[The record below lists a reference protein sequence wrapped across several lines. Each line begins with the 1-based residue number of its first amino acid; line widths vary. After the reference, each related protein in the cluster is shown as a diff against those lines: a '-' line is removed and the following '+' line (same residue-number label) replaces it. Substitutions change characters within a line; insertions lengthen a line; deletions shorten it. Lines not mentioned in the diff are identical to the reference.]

1 MSDNSTPQ
9 GTDLYSAQNA
19 IRSML
24 TPQQDNVA
32 TDDALEANAT
42 QVEDAEMPDDQE
54 EEYEAQADNSA
65 VEGSESDLDDDDDDD
80 GDEYGTLDL
89 STTIEVGGEEKTI
102 EELRSG
108 FLRQKD
114 YTRKTQELAEHR
126 KAVEAK
132 DQEMDR
138 ERAEYA
144 QLLPAMAERINQ
156 AAEQEPDWDT
166 LYDAD
171 PVMAAKAERQWRK
184 QQEGRV
190 AQLQAVQAE
199 QQRMHQIAQT
209 KQQQMQQSYLEQQR
223 HVLPDIIPEWR
234 DNKVAAT
241 EATQIR
247 DFLINEGFT
256 EQDVSGMSNAT
267 LVKLARKAMLYDR
280 GETRAN
286 EVKAK
291 PKKPRTKTLKSGS
304 RASQPKR
311 VSAAQEA
318 QNRARKTGRVNDAA
332 AAIKAILL

>member
-24 TPQQDNVA
+24 APQEDNVT
-32 TDDALEANAT
+32 TDDALEAEAA
-42 QVEDAEMPDDQE
+42 QVDEAEMPDGQE
-54 EEYEAQADNSA
+54 EEYEAQADNSP
-65 VEGSESDLDDDDDDD
+65 VEGSESDLDDEDDDD
-80 GDEYGTLDL
+80 GDQYGSLDL
-89 STTIEVGGEEKTI
+89 STTIEVDGEEITI

-108 FLRQKD
+108 HLRQKD
-114 YTRKTQELAEHR
+114 YTRKTQELAENR
-126 KAVEAK
+126 KAMEAQY
-132 DQEMDR
+132 QEIER

-144 QLLPAMAERINQ
+144 QLLPAMAERIQQ

-166 LYDAD
+166 LYDTD

-184 QQEGRV
+184 EQEGRV

-199 QQRMHQIAQT
+199 QQRMQQIEAQ
-209 KQQQMQQSYLEQQR
+209 KREQMQQSYLEQQR
-223 HVLPDIIPEWR
+223 HILPDIIPEWR
-234 DNKVAAT
+234 DKKVAAT

-247 DFLINEGFT
+247 DFLLGEGFS

-286 EVKAK
+286 QVKAK
-291 PKKPRTKTLKSGS
+291 PKKPRAKTLKSGS

-311 VSAAQEA
+311 TSSAQEA

-332 AAIKAILL
+332 AAIKALL

>member
-24 TPQQDNVA
+24 APQEDNVT
-32 TDDALEANAT
+32 TDDALEAEAA
-42 QVEDAEMPDDQE
+42 QVDDAEMPDGQE
-54 EEYEAQADNSA
+54 EEYEAQADNSP
-65 VEGSESDLDDDDDDD
+65 VEGSESDLDDEDDDD
-80 GDEYGTLDL
+80 GDQYGSLDL
-89 STTIEVGGEEKTI
+89 STTIEVDGEEITI

-108 FLRQKD
+108 HLRQKD
-114 YTRKTQELAEHR
+114 YTRKTQELAENR
-126 KAVEAK
+126 KAMEAQY
-132 DQEMDR
+132 QEIER

-144 QLLPAMAERINQ
+144 QLLPAMAERIQQ

-166 LYDAD
+166 LYDTD

-184 QQEGRV
+184 EQEGRV

-199 QQRMHQIAQT
+199 QQRMQQIAAQ

-223 HVLPDIIPEWR
+223 HILPDIIPEWR
-234 DNKVAAT
+234 DKKVAAT

-247 DFLINEGFT
+247 DFLLGEGFS

-291 PKKPRTKTLKSGS
+291 PKKPRAKILKSGS

-311 VSAAQEA
+311 TSAAQEA

-332 AAIKAILL
+332 AAIKALL

>member
-24 TPQQDNVA
+24 APQEDNVT
-32 TDDALEANAT
+32 TDDALEAEAA
-42 QVEDAEMPDDQE
+42 QVDEAEMPDGQE
-54 EEYEAQADNSA
+54 EEYEAQADNSP
-65 VEGSESDLDDDDDDD
+65 VEGSESDLDDDED
-80 GDEYGTLDL
+80 GDGDGYGTLDL
-89 STTIEVGGEEKTI
+89 STTLEVDGEEKTI

-132 DQEMDR
+132 DQEIDR

-144 QLLPAMAERINQ
+144 QLLPALAERIQ
-156 AAEQEPDWDT
+156 QEAKQEPDWDT

-184 QQEGRV
+184 EQEGRV

-199 QQRMHQIAQT
+199 QQRMQQIAAQ

-223 HVLPDIIPEWR
+223 HILPDIIPEWR
-234 DNKVAAT
+234 DKKVAAT

-247 DFLINEGFT
+247 DFLLGEGFS
-256 EQDVSGMSNAT
+256 EKDVSGMSNAT

-286 EVKAK
+286 DVKAK
-291 PKKPRTKTLKSGS
+291 PKKPRAKILKSGS

-311 VSAAQEA
+311 TSAAQEA

-332 AAIKAILL
+332 AAIKALL

>member
-24 TPQQDNVA
+24 APQEDNVT
-32 TDDALEANAT
+32 TDDALEAEAA
-42 QVEDAEMPDDQE
+42 QVDEAEMPDGQE
-54 EEYEAQADNSA
+54 EEYEAQADNSP
-65 VEGSESDLDDDDDDD
+65 VEGSESDLDDDED
-80 GDEYGTLDL
+80 GDGDGYGTLDL
-89 STTIEVGGEEKTI
+89 STTLEVDGEEKTI
-102 EELRSG
+102 EELRNG

-144 QLLPAMAERINQ
+144 QLLPALAERIQ
-156 AAEQEPDWDT
+156 QEAKQEPDWDT

-184 QQEGRV
+184 EQEGRV

-199 QQRMHQIAQT
+199 QQRMQQIEAQ
-209 KQQQMQQSYLEQQR
+209 KHVQMQQSYLEQQR
-223 HVLPDIIPEWR
+223 QILPDIIPEWR
-234 DNKVAAT
+234 DGKVAAT

-247 DFLINEGFT
+247 DFLLGEGFS

-291 PKKPRTKTLKSGS
+291 PKKPRAKILKSGS

-311 VSAAQEA
+311 TSAAQEA

-332 AAIKAILL
+332 AAIKALL

>member
-24 TPQQDNVA
+24 APQEDNVT
-32 TDDALEANAT
+32 TDDALEAETA
-42 QVEDAEMPDDQE
+42 QVDDAEMPDGQE
-54 EEYEAQADNSA
+54 EEYEAQADNSP
-65 VEGSESDLDDDDDDD
+65 VEGSESDLDGEDDDD
-80 GDEYGTLDL
+80 GDQYGSLDL
-89 STTIEVGGEEKTI
+89 STTIEVDGEEITI

-108 FLRQKD
+108 HLRQKD
-114 YTRKTQELAEHR
+114 YTRKTQELAENR
-126 KAVEAK
+126 KAMEAQY
-132 DQEMDR
+132 QEIER

-144 QLLPAMAERINQ
+144 QLLPAMAERIQQ

-166 LYDAD
+166 LYDTD

-184 QQEGRV
+184 EQEERV

-199 QQRMHQIAQT
+199 QQRMQQIEAQ
-209 KQQQMQQSYLEQQR
+209 KREQMQQSYLEQQR
-223 HVLPDIIPEWR
+223 QILPDIIPEWR
-234 DNKVAAT
+234 DKKVAAT

-247 DFLINEGFT
+247 DFLLGEGFS

-291 PKKPRTKTLKSGS
+291 PKKPRAKILKSGS

-311 VSAAQEA
+311 TSAAQEA

-332 AAIKAILL
+332 AAIKALL

>member
-24 TPQQDNVA
+24 APQEDNVT
-32 TDDALEANAT
+32 TDDALEAEAA
-42 QVEDAEMPDDQE
+42 QVDEAEMPDGQE
-54 EEYEAQADNSA
+54 EEYEAQADNSP
-65 VEGSESDLDDDDDDD
+65 VEGSESDLDDEDDDD
-80 GDEYGTLDL
+80 GDQYGTLDL
-89 STTIEVGGEEKTI
+89 STTLEVDGEEITI

-108 FLRQKD
+108 HLRQKD

-144 QLLPAMAERINQ
+144 QLLPALAERIQ
-156 AAEQEPDWDT
+156 QEAKQEPDWDT

-184 QQEGRV
+184 EQEGRV

-199 QQRMHQIAQT
+199 QQRMQQIEAQ
-209 KQQQMQQSYLEQQR
+209 KQEQMQQSYLEQQR
-223 HVLPDIIPEWR
+223 HILPDIIPEWR
-234 DNKVAAT
+234 DKKVAAT

-247 DFLINEGFT
+247 DFLLGEGFS

-291 PKKPRTKTLKSGS
+291 PKKPRAKILKSGS

-311 VSAAQEA
+311 TSAAQEA

-332 AAIKAILL
+332 AAIKALL

>member
-1 MSDNSTPQ
+1 MSDNSTPK

-24 TPQQDNVA
+24 APQEDNVT
-32 TDDALEANAT
+32 TDDALEAEAA
-42 QVEDAEMPDDQE
+42 QVDDAEMPDGQE
-54 EEYEAQADNSA
+54 EEYQAQADNSP
-65 VEGSESDLDDDDDDD
+65 VEGSESDLDDDED
-80 GDEYGTLDL
+80 GDGDGYGTLDL
-89 STTIEVGGEEKTI
+89 STTLEVDGEEKTI

-144 QLLPAMAERINQ
+144 QLLPALAERIQ
-156 AAEQEPDWDT
+156 QEAKQEPDWDT

-184 QQEGRV
+184 EQEGRV

-199 QQRMHQIAQT
+199 QQRMQQIAAQ

-223 HVLPDIIPEWR
+223 HILPDIIPEWR
-234 DNKVAAT
+234 DKKVAAT

-247 DFLINEGFT
+247 DFLLGEGFS

-291 PKKPRTKTLKSGS
+291 PKKPRAKILKSGS

-311 VSAAQEA
+311 TSAAQEA

-332 AAIKAILL
+332 AAIKALL

>member
-24 TPQQDNVA
+24 TPQEDNVT
-32 TDDALEANAT
+32 TDDALEAEAA
-42 QVEDAEMPDDQE
+42 QVDEAEMPDGQE
-54 EEYEAQADNSA
+54 DGYEAQADNSA
-65 VEGSESDLDDDDDDD
+65 VEGSESDLDDDEDDD
-80 GDEYGTLDL
+80 GDQYGTLDL
-89 STTIEVGGEEKTI
+89 STTIEVDGEEKTI

-114 YTRKTQELAEHR
+114 YTRKTQELAESR

-132 DQEMDR
+132 DYEIER

-144 QLLPAMAERINQ
+144 QLLPAMAERIQQ

-166 LYDAD
+166 LYDTD

-184 QQEGRV
+184 EQEARI

-199 QQRMHQIAQT
+199 QQRMQQIAAQ

-223 HVLPDIIPEWR
+223 HILPDIIPEWR
-234 DNKVAAT
+234 DKKVAAT

-247 DFLINEGFT
+247 DFLLGEGFS

-291 PKKPRTKTLKSGS
+291 PKKSRAKTLKSGS

-311 VSAAQEA
+311 TSAAQEA

-332 AAIKAILL
+332 AAIKALL

>member
-32 TDDALEANAT
+32 TDDALEAEAA
-42 QVEDAEMPDDQE
+42 QVDDAEMPDGQE
-54 EEYEAQADNSA
+54 DEYEAQADNSA
-65 VEGSESDLDDDDDDD
+65 VEGSESDLDDEGDDD
-80 GDEYGTLDL
+80 GDQYGSLDL
-89 STTIEVGGEEKTI
+89 SSTIEVDGEEITI

-108 FLRQKD
+108 HLRQKD
-114 YTRKTQELAEHR
+114 YTRKTQELAENR
-126 KAVEAK
+126 KAMEAQY
-132 DQEMDR
+132 QEIER

-144 QLLPAMAERINQ
+144 QLLPAMAERIQQ

-166 LYDAD
+166 LYDTD

-184 QQEGRV
+184 EQEART

-199 QQRMHQIAQT
+199 QQRMQQIAAQ

-223 HVLPDIIPEWR
+223 HILPDIIPEWR
-234 DNKVAAT
+234 DKKVAAT

-247 DFLINEGFT
+247 DFLLGEGFS

-311 VSAAQEA
+311 TSAAQEA

-332 AAIKAILL
+332 AAIKALL

>member
-24 TPQQDNVA
+24 APQEDNVT
-32 TDDALEANAT
+32 TDDALEAEAA
-42 QVEDAEMPDDQE
+42 QVDEAEMPDGQE
-54 EEYEAQADNSA
+54 EEYEAQADNSP
-65 VEGSESDLDDDDDDD
+65 VEGSESDLDDEDDDD
-80 GDEYGTLDL
+80 GDQYGSLDL
-89 STTIEVGGEEKTI
+89 STTIEVDGEEITI

-108 FLRQKD
+108 HLRQKD
-114 YTRKTQELAEHR
+114 YTRKTQELAENR
-126 KAVEAK
+126 KAMEAQY
-132 DQEMDR
+132 QEIER

-144 QLLPAMAERINQ
+144 QLLPAMAERIQQ

-166 LYDAD
+166 LYDTD

-184 QQEGRV
+184 EQEGRV

-199 QQRMHQIAQT
+199 QQRMQQIAAQ
-209 KQQQMQQSYLEQQR
+209 KQQHMQQSYLEQQR
-223 HVLPDIIPEWR
+223 HILPDIIPEWR
-234 DNKVAAT
+234 DKKVAAT

-247 DFLINEGFT
+247 DFLLGEGFS

-311 VSAAQEA
+311 TSAAQEA

-332 AAIKAILL
+332 AAIKALL

>member
-1 MSDNSTPQ
+1 MLAPQ
-9 GTDLYSAQNA
+9 E
-19 IRSML
+19 
-24 TPQQDNVA
+24 DNVT
-32 TDDALEANAT
+32 TDDALEAEAA
-42 QVEDAEMPDDQE
+42 QVDDAEMPDGQE
-54 EEYEAQADNSA
+54 EEYQAQADNSP
-65 VEGSESDLDDDDDDD
+65 VEGSESDLDDDED
-80 GDEYGTLDL
+80 GDGDGYGTLDL
-89 STTIEVGGEEKTI
+89 STTLEVDGEEKTI

-114 YTRKTQELAEHR
+114 YTRKTQELAENR
-126 KAVEAK
+126 KVMEAQY
-132 DQEMDR
+132 QEIER

-144 QLLPAMAERINQ
+144 QLLPAMAERIQQ

-166 LYDAD
+166 LYDTD

-184 QQEGRV
+184 EQEGRV

-199 QQRMHQIAQT
+199 QQRMQQIAAQ

-223 HVLPDIIPEWR
+223 HILPDIIPEWR
-234 DNKVAAT
+234 DKKVAAT

-247 DFLINEGFT
+247 DFLLGEGFS

-291 PKKPRTKTLKSGS
+291 PKKPRAKILKSGS

-311 VSAAQEA
+311 TSAAQEA

-332 AAIKAILL
+332 AAIKALL

>member
-24 TPQQDNVA
+24 APQEDNVT
-32 TDDALEANAT
+32 TDDALEAEAA
-42 QVEDAEMPDDQE
+42 QVDEAEMPDGQE
-54 EEYEAQADNSA
+54 EEYEAQADNSP
-65 VEGSESDLDDDDDDD
+65 VEGSESDLDDEDDDD
-80 GDEYGTLDL
+80 GDQYGTLDL
-89 STTIEVGGEEKTI
+89 STTLEVDGEEITI

-108 FLRQKD
+108 HLRQKD

-144 QLLPAMAERINQ
+144 QLLPALAERIQ
-156 AAEQEPDWDT
+156 QEAKQEPDWDT
-166 LYDAD
+166 LYDTD

-184 QQEGRV
+184 EQEGRV

-199 QQRMHQIAQT
+199 QQRMQQIEAQ
-209 KQQQMQQSYLEQQR
+209 KHQQMQQSYLEQQR
-223 HVLPDIIPEWR
+223 HILPDIIPEWR
-234 DNKVAAT
+234 DKKVAAT

-247 DFLINEGFT
+247 DFLLGEGFS

-291 PKKPRTKTLKSGS
+291 PKKPRAKILKSGS

-311 VSAAQEA
+311 TSAAQEA

-332 AAIKAILL
+332 AAIKALL

>member
-89 STTIEVGGEEKTI
+89 STTIEVDGEERTI

-114 YTRKTQELAEHR
+114 YTRKTQELAENR
-126 KAVEAK
+126 KVQEQEY
-132 DQEMDR
+132 QEMQR

>member
-1 MSDNSTPQ
+1 MLAPQ
-9 GTDLYSAQNA
+9 E
-19 IRSML
+19 
-24 TPQQDNVA
+24 DNVT
-32 TDDALEANAT
+32 TDDALEAEAA
-42 QVEDAEMPDDQE
+42 QVDDAEMPDGQE
-54 EEYEAQADNSA
+54 EGYEAQADNSP
-65 VEGSESDLDDDDDDD
+65 VEGSESDLDDDED
-80 GDEYGTLDL
+80 GDGDGYGTLDL
-89 STTIEVGGEEKTI
+89 STTLEVDGEEKTI

-114 YTRKTQELAEHR
+114 YTRKTQELAENR
-126 KAVEAK
+126 KAMEAQY
-132 DQEMDR
+132 QEIER

-144 QLLPAMAERINQ
+144 QLLPAMAERIQQ

-166 LYDAD
+166 LYDTD

-184 QQEGRV
+184 EQEART

-199 QQRMHQIAQT
+199 QQRMQQIAAQ

-223 HVLPDIIPEWR
+223 HILPDIIPEWR
-234 DNKVAAT
+234 DKKVAAT

-247 DFLINEGFT
+247 DFLLGEGFS

-291 PKKPRTKTLKSGS
+291 PKKPRAKILKSGS

-311 VSAAQEA
+311 TSAAQEA

-332 AAIKAILL
+332 AAIKALL

>member
-24 TPQQDNVA
+24 APQEDNVT
-32 TDDALEANAT
+32 TDDALEVEAA
-42 QVEDAEMPDDQE
+42 QVDEAEMPDGQE
-54 EEYEAQADNSA
+54 EEYEAQADNSP
-65 VEGSESDLDDDDDDD
+65 VEGSESDLDDEDDDD
-80 GDEYGTLDL
+80 GDQYGTLDL
-89 STTIEVGGEEKTI
+89 STTLEVDGEEITI

-108 FLRQKD
+108 HLRQKD

-144 QLLPAMAERINQ
+144 QLLPALAERIQ
-156 AAEQEPDWDT
+156 QEAKQEPDWDT
-166 LYDAD
+166 LYDTD

-184 QQEGRV
+184 EQEGRV

-199 QQRMHQIAQT
+199 QQRMQQIEAQ
-209 KQQQMQQSYLEQQR
+209 KQEQMQQSYLEQQR
-223 HVLPDIIPEWR
+223 HILPDIIPEWR
-234 DNKVAAT
+234 DSKVAAT

-247 DFLINEGFT
+247 DFLLGEGFS

-291 PKKPRTKTLKSGS
+291 PKKSRTKTLKSGS

-311 VSAAQEA
+311 TSAAQEA

-332 AAIKAILL
+332 AAIKALL

>member
-24 TPQQDNVA
+24 APQEDNVT
-32 TDDALEANAT
+32 TDDALEAEAA
-42 QVEDAEMPDDQE
+42 QVDDAEMPDGQE
-54 EEYEAQADNSA
+54 EEYEAQADNSP
-65 VEGSESDLDDDDDDD
+65 VEGSESDLDDEDDDD
-80 GDEYGTLDL
+80 GDQYGSLDL
-89 STTIEVGGEEKTI
+89 STTIEVDGEEITI

-108 FLRQKD
+108 HLRQKD

-126 KAVEAK
+126 RAVEAK

-144 QLLPAMAERINQ
+144 QLLPALAERIQQ

-166 LYDAD
+166 LYDTD

-184 QQEGRV
+184 EQEVRV

-199 QQRMHQIAQT
+199 QQRMQQIAAQ

-223 HVLPDIIPEWR
+223 HILPDIIPEWR
-234 DNKVAAT
+234 DKKVAAT

-247 DFLINEGFT
+247 DFLLGEGFS
-256 EQDVSGMSNAT
+256 EKDVSGMSNAT

-291 PKKPRTKTLKSGS
+291 PKKPRAKILKSGS

-311 VSAAQEA
+311 TSAAQEA

-332 AAIKAILL
+332 AAIKALL

>member
-89 STTIEVGGEEKTI
+89 STTIEVDGEERTI

-114 YTRKTQELAEHR
+114 YTRKTQELAENR
-126 KAVEAK
+126 KVQEQEY
-132 DQEMDR
+132 QEMQR

-311 VSAAQEA
+311 VSTAQEA
-318 QNRARKTGRVNDAA
+318 QNRARKTGSVNDAA

>member
-24 TPQQDNVA
+24 APQEDNVT
-32 TDDALEANAT
+32 TDDALEAEAA
-42 QVEDAEMPDDQE
+42 QVDDAEMPDGQE
-54 EEYEAQADNSA
+54 EEYEAQADNSP
-65 VEGSESDLDDDDDDD
+65 VEGSESDLDDEDDDD
-80 GDEYGTLDL
+80 GDQYGTLDL
-89 STTIEVGGEEKTI
+89 STTLEVDGEEITI

-108 FLRQKD
+108 HLRQKD

-144 QLLPAMAERINQ
+144 QLLPALAERIQ
-156 AAEQEPDWDT
+156 QEAKQEPDWDT

-184 QQEGRV
+184 EQEGRV

-199 QQRMHQIAQT
+199 QQRMQQIEAQ

-223 HVLPDIIPEWR
+223 QILPDIIPEWR
-234 DNKVAAT
+234 DKKVAAT

-247 DFLINEGFT
+247 DFLLGEGFS

-291 PKKPRTKTLKSGS
+291 PKKPRAKILKSGS

-311 VSAAQEA
+311 TSAAQEA

-332 AAIKAILL
+332 AAIKALL

>member
-1 MSDNSTPQ
+1 MSDNSTPK

-24 TPQQDNVA
+24 APQEDNVT
-32 TDDALEANAT
+32 TDDALEAEAA
-42 QVEDAEMPDDQE
+42 QVDDAEMPDGQE
-54 EEYEAQADNSA
+54 EEYQAQADNSP
-65 VEGSESDLDDDDDDD
+65 VEGSESDLDDDED
-80 GDEYGTLDL
+80 GDGDGYGTLDL
-89 STTIEVGGEEKTI
+89 STTLEVDGEEKTI

-114 YTRKTQELAEHR
+114 YTRKTQELAENR
-126 KAVEAK
+126 KVMEAQY
-132 DQEMDR
+132 QEIER

-144 QLLPAMAERINQ
+144 QLLPAMAERIQQ

-166 LYDAD
+166 LYDTD

-184 QQEGRV
+184 EQEGRV

-199 QQRMHQIAQT
+199 QQRMQQIAAQ

-223 HVLPDIIPEWR
+223 HILPDIIPEWR
-234 DNKVAAT
+234 DKKVAAT

-247 DFLINEGFT
+247 DFLLGEGFS

-291 PKKPRTKTLKSGS
+291 PKKPRAKILKSGS

-311 VSAAQEA
+311 TSAAQEA

-332 AAIKAILL
+332 AAIKALL

>member
-24 TPQQDNVA
+24 APQEDNVT
-32 TDDALEANAT
+32 TDDALEAEAA
-42 QVEDAEMPDDQE
+42 QVDEAEMPDGQE
-54 EEYEAQADNSA
+54 EEYEAQADNSP
-65 VEGSESDLDDDDDDD
+65 VEGSESDLDDEDDDD
-80 GDEYGTLDL
+80 GDQYGSLDL
-89 STTIEVGGEEKTI
+89 STTIEVDGEEITI

-108 FLRQKD
+108 HLRQKD
-114 YTRKTQELAEHR
+114 YTRKTQELAENR
-126 KAVEAK
+126 KAMEAQY
-132 DQEMDR
+132 QEIER

-144 QLLPAMAERINQ
+144 QLLPAMAERIQQ

-184 QQEGRV
+184 EQEGRV

-199 QQRMHQIAQT
+199 QQRMQQIEAQ
-209 KQQQMQQSYLEQQR
+209 KREQMQQSYLEQQR
-223 HVLPDIIPEWR
+223 HILPDIIPEWR
-234 DNKVAAT
+234 DKKVAAT

-247 DFLINEGFT
+247 DFLLGEGFS

-311 VSAAQEA
+311 TSAAQEA

-332 AAIKAILL
+332 AAIKALL

>member
-24 TPQQDNVA
+24 APQEDNVT
-32 TDDALEANAT
+32 TDDALEAEAA
-42 QVEDAEMPDDQE
+42 QVDEAEMPDGQE
-54 EEYEAQADNSA
+54 EEYEAQADNSP
-65 VEGSESDLDDDDDDD
+65 VEGSESDLDDDED
-80 GDEYGTLDL
+80 GDGDGYGTLDL
-89 STTIEVGGEEKTI
+89 STTLEVDGEEKTI

-114 YTRKTQELAEHR
+114 YTRKTQELAENR
-126 KAVEAK
+126 KAMEAQY
-132 DQEMDR
+132 QEIER

-144 QLLPAMAERINQ
+144 QLLPAMAERIQQ

-166 LYDAD
+166 LYDTD

-184 QQEGRV
+184 EQEART

-199 QQRMHQIAQT
+199 QQRMQQIAAQ

-223 HVLPDIIPEWR
+223 HILPDIIPEWR
-234 DNKVAAT
+234 DKKVAAT

-247 DFLINEGFT
+247 DFLLGEGFS

-291 PKKPRTKTLKSGS
+291 PKKPRAKILKSGS

-311 VSAAQEA
+311 TSAAQEA

-332 AAIKAILL
+332 AAIKALL

>member
-1 MSDNSTPQ
+1 
-9 GTDLYSAQNA
+9 
-19 IRSML
+19 ML

-89 STTIEVGGEEKTI
+89 STTIEVDGEERTI

-114 YTRKTQELAEHR
+114 YTRKTQELAENR
-126 KAVEAK
+126 KVQEQEY
-132 DQEMDR
+132 QEMQR

>member
-24 TPQQDNVA
+24 TPQEDNVA
-32 TDDALEANAT
+32 TDDALEAEAA
-42 QVEDAEMPDDQE
+42 QVEDAEMPEGQE
-54 EEYEAQADNSA
+54 DEYEAQADNSA
-65 VEGSESDLDDDDDDD
+65 VEGSESDLDDDEDDD
-80 GDEYGTLDL
+80 GDQYGTLDL
-89 STTIEVGGEEKTI
+89 STTIEVDGEEKTI

-114 YTRKTQELAEHR
+114 YTRKTQELAESR

-132 DQEMDR
+132 DQEIER

-144 QLLPAMAERINQ
+144 QLLPAMAERIQQ

-166 LYDAD
+166 LYDTD

-184 QQEGRV
+184 EQEART

-199 QQRMHQIAQT
+199 QQRMQQIAAQ
-209 KQQQMQQSYLEQQR
+209 KQEQMQQSYLEQQR
-223 HVLPDIIPEWR
+223 HILPDIIPEWR
-234 DNKVAAT
+234 DKKVAAT

-247 DFLINEGFT
+247 DFLLGEGFS

-311 VSAAQEA
+311 TSAAQEA
-318 QNRARKTGRVNDAA
+318 QNRARKTGRVTDAA
-332 AAIKAILL
+332 AAIKALL

>member
-24 TPQQDNVA
+24 APQEDNVT
-32 TDDALEANAT
+32 TDDALEAEAA
-42 QVEDAEMPDDQE
+42 QVDDAEMPDGQE
-54 EEYEAQADNSA
+54 EEYEAQADNSP
-65 VEGSESDLDDDDDDD
+65 VEGSESDLDDEDDDD
-80 GDEYGTLDL
+80 GDGYGTLDL
-89 STTIEVGGEEKTI
+89 STTLEVDGEEKTI

-108 FLRQKD
+108 YLRQKD

-144 QLLPAMAERINQ
+144 QLLPALAERIQQ

-166 LYDAD
+166 LYDTD

-184 QQEGRV
+184 EQEGRV

-199 QQRMHQIAQT
+199 QQRMQQIEAQ

-223 HVLPDIIPEWR
+223 HILPDIIPEWR
-234 DNKVAAT
+234 DKKVAAT

-247 DFLINEGFT
+247 DFLLGEGFS

-291 PKKPRTKTLKSGS
+291 PKKPRAKILKSGS

-311 VSAAQEA
+311 TSAAQEA

-332 AAIKAILL
+332 AAIKALL

>member
-24 TPQQDNVA
+24 APQEDNVT
-32 TDDALEANAT
+32 TDDALEAEAA
-42 QVEDAEMPDDQE
+42 QVDDAEMPDGQE
-54 EEYEAQADNSA
+54 EEYEAQADNSP
-65 VEGSESDLDDDDDDD
+65 VEGSESDLDDDED
-80 GDEYGTLDL
+80 GDGDGYGTLDL
-89 STTIEVGGEEKTI
+89 STTLEVDGEEKTI

-144 QLLPAMAERINQ
+144 QLLPALAERIQ
-156 AAEQEPDWDT
+156 QEAKQEPDWDT

-184 QQEGRV
+184 EQEGRV

-199 QQRMHQIAQT
+199 QQRMQQIEAQ

-223 HVLPDIIPEWR
+223 QILPDIIPEWR
-234 DNKVAAT
+234 DKKVAAT

-247 DFLINEGFT
+247 DFLLGEGFS

-291 PKKPRTKTLKSGS
+291 PKKPRAKILKSGS

-311 VSAAQEA
+311 TSAAQEA

-332 AAIKAILL
+332 AAIKALL

>member
-24 TPQQDNVA
+24 APQEDNVT
-32 TDDALEANAT
+32 TDDALEAEAA
-42 QVEDAEMPDDQE
+42 QVDEAEMPDGQE
-54 EEYEAQADNSA
+54 EEYEAQADNSP
-65 VEGSESDLDDDDDDD
+65 VEGSESDLDDEDDDD
-80 GDEYGTLDL
+80 GDQYGSLDL
-89 STTIEVGGEEKTI
+89 STTIEVDGEEITI

-108 FLRQKD
+108 HLRQKD
-114 YTRKTQELAEHR
+114 YTRKTQELAENR
-126 KAVEAK
+126 KAMEAQY
-132 DQEMDR
+132 QEIER

-144 QLLPAMAERINQ
+144 QLLPAMAERIQQ

-166 LYDAD
+166 LYDTD

-184 QQEGRV
+184 EQEART

-199 QQRMHQIAQT
+199 QQRMQQIAAQ

-223 HVLPDIIPEWR
+223 HILPDIIPEWR
-234 DNKVAAT
+234 DKKVAAT

-247 DFLINEGFT
+247 DFLLGEGFS

-291 PKKPRTKTLKSGS
+291 PKKPRAKILKSGS

-311 VSAAQEA
+311 TSAAQEA

-332 AAIKAILL
+332 AAIKALL

>member
-24 TPQQDNVA
+24 TPQEDNVA
-32 TDDALEANAT
+32 TDDALEAEAA
-42 QVEDAEMPDDQE
+42 QVEDAEMPEGQE
-54 EEYEAQADNSA
+54 DEYEAQADNSA
-65 VEGSESDLDDDDDDD
+65 VEGSESDLDDEGDDD
-80 GDEYGTLDL
+80 GDQYGSLDL
-89 STTIEVGGEEKTI
+89 STTIEVDGEEITI

-108 FLRQKD
+108 HLRQKD
-114 YTRKTQELAEHR
+114 YTRKTQELAENR
-126 KAVEAK
+126 KAMEAQY
-132 DQEMDR
+132 QEIER

-144 QLLPAMAERINQ
+144 QLLPAMAERIQQ

-166 LYDAD
+166 LYDTD

-184 QQEGRV
+184 EQEART

-199 QQRMHQIAQT
+199 QQRMQQIAAQ

-223 HVLPDIIPEWR
+223 HILPDIIPEWR
-234 DNKVAAT
+234 DKKVAAT

-247 DFLINEGFT
+247 DFLLGEGFS

-311 VSAAQEA
+311 TSAAQEA

-332 AAIKAILL
+332 AAIKALL

>member
-24 TPQQDNVA
+24 APQEDNVT
-32 TDDALEANAT
+32 TDDALEAEAA
-42 QVEDAEMPDDQE
+42 QVDDAEMPDGQE
-54 EEYEAQADNSA
+54 EEYEAQADNSP
-65 VEGSESDLDDDDDDD
+65 VEGSESDLDDDED
-80 GDEYGTLDL
+80 GDGDGYGTLDL
-89 STTIEVGGEEKTI
+89 STTLEVDGEEKTI

-126 KAVEAK
+126 KAMDAQY
-132 DQEMDR
+132 QEIER

-144 QLLPAMAERINQ
+144 QLLPAMAERIQQ

-166 LYDAD
+166 LYDTD

-184 QQEGRV
+184 EQEGRV

-199 QQRMHQIAQT
+199 QQRMQQIEAQ
-209 KQQQMQQSYLEQQR
+209 KREQMQQSYLEQQR
-223 HVLPDIIPEWR
+223 HILPDIIPEWR
-234 DNKVAAT
+234 DRKVAAT

-247 DFLINEGFT
+247 DFLLGEGFS

-291 PKKPRTKTLKSGS
+291 PKKPRAKILKSGS

-311 VSAAQEA
+311 TSAAQEA

-332 AAIKAILL
+332 AAIKALL

>member
-24 TPQQDNVA
+24 TPQEDNVA
-32 TDDALEANAT
+32 TEDALEANAT
-42 QVEDAEMPDDQE
+42 QVEEAEMLDDQE
-54 EEYEAQADNSA
+54 DGYEAQADNSA
-65 VEGSESDLDDDDDDD
+65 VEGSESDLDDDDEDD

-89 STTIEVGGEEKTI
+89 STTIEVDGEQKTI

-114 YTRKTQELAEHR
+114 YTRKTQELAENR
-126 KAVEAK
+126 RVQAEQF
-132 DQEMDR
+132 QEIER

-144 QLLPAMAERINQ
+144 QLLPAMAERIKQ
-156 AAEQEPDWDT
+156 TAEQEPDWDT

-171 PVMAAKAERQWRK
+171 PVMAAKTERQWRK

-199 QQRMHQIAQT
+199 QQRMQQLAQN
-209 KQQQMQQSYLEQQR
+209 KQQHMQNSYLEQQR

-234 DNKVAAT
+234 DNKVAAK

-247 DFLINEGFT
+247 DFLLNEGFT

-291 PKKPRTKTLKSGS
+291 PMKSRTKTLKSGS
-304 RASQPKR
+304 RQSQPKR
-311 VSAAQEA
+311 VSSVQEA
-318 QNRARKTGRVNDAA
+318 QNRARKTGSVKDAQ
-332 AAIKAILL
+332 AAIKALL

>member
-24 TPQQDNVA
+24 APQEDNVT
-32 TDDALEANAT
+32 TDDALEAEAA
-42 QVEDAEMPDDQE
+42 QVDDAEMPDGQE
-54 EEYEAQADNSA
+54 EEYEAQADNSP
-65 VEGSESDLDDDDDDD
+65 VEGSESDLDDEDDDD
-80 GDEYGTLDL
+80 GDQYGSLDL
-89 STTIEVGGEEKTI
+89 STTIEVDGEEITI

-108 FLRQKD
+108 HLRQKD

-144 QLLPAMAERINQ
+144 QLLPALAERIQ
-156 AAEQEPDWDT
+156 QEAKQEPDWDT

-184 QQEGRV
+184 EQEGRV

-199 QQRMHQIAQT
+199 QQRMQQIEAQ
-209 KQQQMQQSYLEQQR
+209 KREQMQQSYLEQQR
-223 HVLPDIIPEWR
+223 QILPDIIPEWR
-234 DNKVAAT
+234 DKKVAAT

-247 DFLINEGFT
+247 DFLLGEGFS

-291 PKKPRTKTLKSGS
+291 PKKPRAKILKSGS

-311 VSAAQEA
+311 TSAAQEA

-332 AAIKAILL
+332 AAIKALL

>member
-24 TPQQDNVA
+24 APEEDNVT
-32 TDDALEANAT
+32 TDDALEAEAA
-42 QVEDAEMPDDQE
+42 QVDEAEMPDGQE
-54 EEYEAQADNSA
+54 EEYEAQADNSP
-65 VEGSESDLDDDDDDD
+65 VEGSESDLDDEDDDD
-80 GDEYGTLDL
+80 GDQYGTLDL
-89 STTIEVGGEEKTI
+89 STTLEVDGEEKTI

-144 QLLPAMAERINQ
+144 QLLPALAERIQ
-156 AAEQEPDWDT
+156 QEAKQEPDWDT
-166 LYDAD
+166 LYDTD

-184 QQEGRV
+184 EQEGRV

-199 QQRMHQIAQT
+199 QQRMQQIAAQ

-223 HVLPDIIPEWR
+223 HILPDIIPEWR
-234 DNKVAAT
+234 DKKVAAT

-247 DFLINEGFT
+247 DFLLGEGFS

-291 PKKPRTKTLKSGS
+291 PKKPRAKILKSGS

-311 VSAAQEA
+311 TSAAQEA

-332 AAIKAILL
+332 AAIKALL

>member
-24 TPQQDNVA
+24 TPQEDNVA
-32 TDDALEANAT
+32 TDDALEAEAA
-42 QVEDAEMPDDQE
+42 QVEDAEMPEGQE
-54 EEYEAQADNSA
+54 DEYEAQADNSA
-65 VEGSESDLDDDDDDD
+65 VEGSESDLDDDEDDD
-80 GDEYGTLDL
+80 GDQYGTLDL
-89 STTIEVGGEEKTI
+89 STTIEVDGEEKTI

-114 YTRKTQELAEHR
+114 YTRKTQELAENR
-126 KAVEAK
+126 KAMEAQY
-132 DQEMDR
+132 QEIER

-144 QLLPAMAERINQ
+144 QLLPALAERIQ
-156 AAEQEPDWDT
+156 QEAKQEPDWDT
-166 LYDAD
+166 LYDTD

-184 QQEGRV
+184 EQEERV

-199 QQRMHQIAQT
+199 QQRMQQIEAQ
-209 KQQQMQQSYLEQQR
+209 KREQMQQSYLEQQR
-223 HVLPDIIPEWR
+223 HILPDIIPEWR
-234 DNKVAAT
+234 DKKVAAT

-247 DFLINEGFT
+247 DFLLGEGFS

-286 EVKAK
+286 QVKAK
-291 PKKPRTKTLKSGS
+291 PKKPRAKTLKSGS

-311 VSAAQEA
+311 TSAAQEA

-332 AAIKAILL
+332 AAIKALL

>member
-24 TPQQDNVA
+24 APQEDNVT
-32 TDDALEANAT
+32 TDDALEVEAA
-42 QVEDAEMPDDQE
+42 QVDEAEMPDGQE
-54 EEYEAQADNSA
+54 EEYEAQADNSP
-65 VEGSESDLDDDDDDD
+65 VEGSESDLDDEDDDD
-80 GDEYGTLDL
+80 GDQYGSLDL
-89 STTIEVGGEEKTI
+89 STTIEVDGEEITI

-108 FLRQKD
+108 HLRQKD
-114 YTRKTQELAEHR
+114 YTRKTQELAENR
-126 KAVEAK
+126 KAMEAQY
-132 DQEMDR
+132 QEIER

-144 QLLPAMAERINQ
+144 QLLPAMAERIQQ

-166 LYDAD
+166 LYDTD

-184 QQEGRV
+184 EQEGRV

-199 QQRMHQIAQT
+199 QQRMQQIEAQ
-209 KQQQMQQSYLEQQR
+209 KHEQMQQSYLEQQR
-223 HVLPDIIPEWR
+223 HILPDIIPEWR
-234 DNKVAAT
+234 DKKVAAT

-247 DFLINEGFT
+247 DFLLGEGFS

-311 VSAAQEA
+311 TSAAQEA

-332 AAIKAILL
+332 AAIKALL

>member
-24 TPQQDNVA
+24 APQEDNVT
-32 TDDALEANAT
+32 TDDALEAEAA
-42 QVEDAEMPDDQE
+42 QVDDAEMPDGQE
-54 EEYEAQADNSA
+54 EEYEAQADNSP
-65 VEGSESDLDDDDDDD
+65 VEGSESDLDDEDDDD
-80 GDEYGTLDL
+80 GDQYGSLDL
-89 STTIEVGGEEKTI
+89 STTIEVDGEEITI

-108 FLRQKD
+108 HLRQKD
-114 YTRKTQELAEHR
+114 YTRKTQELAENR
-126 KAVEAK
+126 KAMEAQY
-132 DQEMDR
+132 QEIER

-144 QLLPAMAERINQ
+144 QLLPAMAERIQQ

-166 LYDAD
+166 LYDTD

-184 QQEGRV
+184 EQEGRV

-199 QQRMHQIAQT
+199 QQRMQQIEAQ
-209 KQQQMQQSYLEQQR
+209 KREQMQQSYLEQQR
-223 HVLPDIIPEWR
+223 HILPDIIPEWR
-234 DNKVAAT
+234 DKKVAAT

-247 DFLINEGFT
+247 DFLLGEGFS

-286 EVKAK
+286 QVKAK
-291 PKKPRTKTLKSGS
+291 PKKPRAKTLKSGS

-311 VSAAQEA
+311 TSAAQEA

-332 AAIKAILL
+332 AAIKALL

>member
-24 TPQQDNVA
+24 APQEDNVT
-32 TDDALEANAT
+32 TDDALEAEAA
-42 QVEDAEMPDDQE
+42 QVDEAEMPDGQE
-54 EEYEAQADNSA
+54 EEYEAQADNSP
-65 VEGSESDLDDDDDDD
+65 VEGSESDLDDEDDDD
-80 GDEYGTLDL
+80 GDQYGTLDL
-89 STTIEVGGEEKTI
+89 STTLEVDGEEITI

-108 FLRQKD
+108 HLRQKD

-144 QLLPAMAERINQ
+144 QLLPALAERIQ
-156 AAEQEPDWDT
+156 QEAKQEPDWDT

-184 QQEGRV
+184 EQEERA

-199 QQRMHQIAQT
+199 QQRMQQIEAQ
-209 KQQQMQQSYLEQQR
+209 KREQMQQSYLEQQR
-223 HVLPDIIPEWR
+223 QILPDIIPEWR
-234 DNKVAAT
+234 DSKVAAT

-247 DFLINEGFT
+247 DFLLGEGFS

-291 PKKPRTKTLKSGS
+291 PKKPRAKTLKSGS

-311 VSAAQEA
+311 TSAAQEA

-332 AAIKAILL
+332 AAIKALL

>member
-1 MSDNSTPQ
+1 
-9 GTDLYSAQNA
+9 
-19 IRSML
+19 ML

-89 STTIEVGGEEKTI
+89 STTIEVDGEERTI

-114 YTRKTQELAEHR
+114 YTRKTQELAENR
-126 KAVEAK
+126 KVQEQEY
-132 DQEMDR
+132 QEMQR

-311 VSAAQEA
+311 VSTAQEA
-318 QNRARKTGRVNDAA
+318 QNRARKTGSVNDAA

>member
-1 MSDNSTPQ
+1 MADNSTPQ

-24 TPQQDNVA
+24 TPQEDNVT
-32 TDDALEANAT
+32 TDDALEAEAA
-42 QVEDAEMPDDQE
+42 QVDEAEMPDGQE

-65 VEGSESDLDDDDDDD
+65 VEGSESDLDDEGDDA
-80 GDEYGTLDL
+80 GDQYGSLDL
-89 STTIEVGGEEKTI
+89 SSTIEVDGEEITI

-108 FLRQKD
+108 HLRQKD
-114 YTRKTQELAEHR
+114 YTRKTQELAENR
-126 KAVEAK
+126 KAMEAQY
-132 DQEMDR
+132 QEIER

-144 QLLPAMAERINQ
+144 QLLPAMAERIQQ

-166 LYDAD
+166 LYDTD

-184 QQEGRV
+184 EQEGRT

-199 QQRMHQIAQT
+199 QQRMQQIATQ
-209 KQQQMQQSYLEQQR
+209 KQEQMQQSYLEQQR
-223 HVLPDIIPEWR
+223 HILPDIIPEWR
-234 DNKVAAT
+234 DSKVAAT

-247 DFLINEGFT
+247 DFLLGEGFS

-291 PKKPRTKTLKSGS
+291 PKKSRTKTLKSGS

-311 VSAAQEA
+311 TSAAQEA

-332 AAIKAILL
+332 AAIKALL